1 MKKRCDILINGLS
14 VGHVYYYYFEFDS
27 LQVNLLDFEFDSLQ
41 VNLLDF
47 DKSVIC
53 FLLGKPNFLDSEL
66 YLSSI
71 DVLN

>member
-1 MKKRCDILINGLS
+1 MIKKLS
-14 VGHVYYYYFEFDS
+14 VGHVYYYY
-27 LQVNLLDFEFDSLQ
+27 FEFDSLQ

>member
-14 VGHVYYYYFEFDS
+14 VGHVYYYYY
-27 LQVNLLDFEFDSLQ
+27 FEFDSLQ